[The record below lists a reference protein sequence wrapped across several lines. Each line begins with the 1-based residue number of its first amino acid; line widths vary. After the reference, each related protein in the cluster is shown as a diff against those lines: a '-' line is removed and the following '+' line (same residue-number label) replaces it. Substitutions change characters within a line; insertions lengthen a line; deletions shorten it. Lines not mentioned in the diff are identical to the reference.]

1 MQAKSALEHTD
12 PAFDA
17 NVPFAAAN
25 EPRLPFL
32 LLAYLTLLSRLR
44 QDHSFDAF
52 LFSDAFVVRRVNATI
67 TAGLIRWAAK
77 ELLVML
83 QTGSPLLVVTGITCQ
98 HFPAGDD
105 AAVHFVQPDFVS
117 ILSRLVS
124 LVAPDNVGVRL
135 KEADDLLWG
144 WHFFLLEHPPNG
156 LIHYLLGS
164 REKSFQDFGKFFG
177 FLDRALLQ
185 FW

>member
-1 MQAKSALEHTD
+1 MIPTAMQAKSALEHTD

-32 LLAYLTLLSRLR
+32 LLAYLSLLSRLR

-98 HFPAGDD
+98 HFRSEA
-105 AAVHFVQPDFVS
+105 HTSELQSRRQP
-117 ILSRLVS
+117 
-124 LVAPDNVGVRL
+124 
-135 KEADDLLWG
+135 E
-144 WHFFLLEHPPNG
+144 
-156 LIHYLLGS
+156 
-164 REKSFQDFGKFFG
+164 
-177 FLDRALLQ
+177 
-185 FW
+185 